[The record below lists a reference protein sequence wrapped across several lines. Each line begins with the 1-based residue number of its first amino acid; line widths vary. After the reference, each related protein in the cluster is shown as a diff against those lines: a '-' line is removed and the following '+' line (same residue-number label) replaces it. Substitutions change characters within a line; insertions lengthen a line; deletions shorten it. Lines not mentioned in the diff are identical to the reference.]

1 MNVSGS
7 LPSGVT
13 FNPSNGVLGGMPNA
27 GTGGTYHLTITA
39 SNGFG
44 SMASESFTLTVY
56 QQPTVNVPAGAS
68 LNEST
73 AMVFSSGNGN
83 AISVAD
89 PNAASSDRL
98 TLTAAHGTIKL
109 GATAGLHV
117 VSGANKSAALT
128 VSGTLAN
135 LNAALNGLTFTPA
148 TGYVGNAS
156 LTVTLA
162 NPTTGLSNSG
172 SLALTVNAVSQSH
185 QSSVGG
191 NSGHGGEAGGYS
203 RRLGWAGGRPRRTL
217 HIGCPPNAFRSLSAR
232 VRSIFLRETRV
243 LDDRAGLVVSI
254 KLIDRTFPDSA
265 PLGSKPRPCV

>member
-1 MNVSGS
+1 MGNNGSFTVRTSGFPSPTVNVSGS

-73 AMVFSSGNGN
+73 AMVFSTGNGN
-83 AISVAD
+83 AITVAD

-98 TLTAAHGTIKL
+98 TLTASHGTIKL

-117 VSGANKSAALT
+117 VSGANKSASLT

-135 LNAALNGLTFTPA
+135 LNAALNGLIFTPTA
-148 TGYVGNAS
+148 GYVGNAS

-162 NPTTGLSNSG
+162 NPTTGLSNSSG
-172 SLALTVNAVSQSH
+172 LALTVNAVSQSH
-185 QSSVGG
+185 EGSAGG

-203 RRLGWAGGRPRRTL
+203 SDW
-217 HIGCPPNAFRSLSAR
+217 
-232 VRSIFLRETRV
+232 
-243 LDDRAGLVVSI
+243 AGLVAA
-254 KLIDRTFPDSA
+254 LDELYT
-265 PLGSKPRPCV
+265 